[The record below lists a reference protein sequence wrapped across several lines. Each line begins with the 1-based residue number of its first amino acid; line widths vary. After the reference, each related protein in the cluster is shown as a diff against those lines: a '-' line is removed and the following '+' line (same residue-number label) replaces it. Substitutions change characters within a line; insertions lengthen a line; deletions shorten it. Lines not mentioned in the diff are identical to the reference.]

1 MAVVSMA
8 VDTNLTAEVL
18 FDEVAGSYQQVYGN
32 NDGLNRALDR
42 LRDYQGT
49 GASVLDVGCGPG
61 GPAAYMAKSG
71 FKVTGIDVSQVA
83 IDICQRNVPGNFYK
97 ADMTDFEPNQQFDA
111 IISLY
116 SMFQM
121 SHWSTCSVLFK
132 FASWLRPG
140 GTLVLATIPAEDLLE
155 DKSQLDTSDYVERY
169 QAPFMGRSIAAT
181 LITMKGWL
189 GILQRAGLTIQHVER
204 HGLEIEGFGTN
215 EHHLFIT
222 AQRTSLEPLYGP
234 HPVPAFR
241 RPPHLLSQDAWQP
254 FAERLTRHELDAV
267 LEAVGQNKEVLDIG
281 SGHGGEL
288 SKCWAYAIEPNGERN
303 KLLVDNSHQSS
314 VEIRHGTA
322 EKLPFGDKRFD
333 AAVALWIL
341 HYVHDLE
348 QSLSEMARVV
358 DPAAP
363 NARIVIVQGAP
374 DNDVVGLI
382 NKACAPIAGQGM
394 TDHQGVLLATA
405 ARVFTN
411 RGFGNISLVRVDA
424 RCNFPEEDM
433 STRCQR
439 AAAVL
444 TGFWY
449 LDHPRSG
456 EMREAFL
463 PILREHFADRPFEV
477 GDQAVMLVAQP
488 TMTTERHMA

>member
-97 ADMTDFEPNQQFDA
+97 ADMTDFELNQQFDA

-121 SHWSTCSVLFK
+121 SHRSTCSVLFK

-189 GILQRAGLTIQHVER
+189 GILQR
-204 HGLEIEGFGTN
+204 
-215 EHHLFIT
+215 
-222 AQRTSLEPLYGP
+222 
-234 HPVPAFR
+234 
-241 RPPHLLSQDAWQP
+241 QDSR
-254 FAERLTRHELDAV
+254 FNT
-267 LEAVGQNKEVLDIG
+267 
-281 SGHGGEL
+281 
-288 SKCWAYAIEPNGERN
+288 
-303 KLLVDNSHQSS
+303 SS
-314 VEIRHGTA
+314 VTA
-322 EKLPFGDKRFD
+322 LRLKALERMSITCLSPLRGRALSLCMVLIPCRRFD
-333 AAVALWIL
+333 GPLTCLAKTPGN
-341 HYVHDLE
+341 HSPKG
-348 QSLSEMARVV
+348 SLVTSSMPCLKPSGRTKKFLISVV
-358 DPAAP
+358 DM
-363 NARIVIVQGAP
+363 
-374 DNDVVGLI
+374 VVS
-382 NKACAPIAGQGM
+382 CP
-394 TDHQGVLLATA
+394 
-405 ARVFTN
+405 
-411 RGFGNISLVRVDA
+411 S
-424 RCNFPEEDM
+424 
-433 STRCQR
+433 
-439 AAAVL
+439 
-444 TGFWY
+444 
-449 LDHPRSG
+449 
-456 EMREAFL
+456 
-463 PILREHFADRPFEV
+463 V
-477 GDQAVMLVAQP
+477 G
-488 TMTTERHMA
+488 